1 MKKVLVGIEISNT
14 AGRNVLSGILKYVST
29 HTEWHT
35 NILSYPE
42 ALSAPTIR
50 QAKERGVDG
59 IIVNH
64 VGNATVADELRTTPI
79 PLSVVDV
86 VHPQI
91 LKRRSKIALIGNRN
105 DIVGVLGARKFL
117 SLGKFRSFVFIA
129 HPDRPTWSEDRK
141 FGYCTELKR
150 HGITPIVLIDTFA
163 DELLR
168 LPRPIAV
175 MSAWDYKA
183 IEVLDFCRERGFRVP
198 DDMSVIGVDADPLIC
213 GFTIPSLSSVAPDFE
228 RLGYCAAAALDSM
241 MAGHKLRSKNIVLC
255 RPKGLVERASTRFL
269 PPAATLLNHAKE
281 IIERDAIRKLTVRD
295 LALRLGVSQQLL
307 ALRFR
312 QFEKRSVRDIILETR
327 LAHVKELLK
336 HPRRDFTAV
345 AKESGFNSANR
356 LAHLF
361 KEKVGMSLGEYA
373 RTQTRRDGTTKNAT
387 ATATERA
394 IANA

>member
-1 MKKVLVGIEISNT
+1 MKKVLIGIEINNN
-14 AGRNVLSGILKYVST
+14 AGRGVLGGILKYVST
-29 HTEWHT
+29 HSEWHT
-35 NILSYPE
+35 KILSYPE
-42 ALSAPTIR
+42 TLSADTIR
-50 QAKERGVDG
+50 LAKEKNVNG

-64 VGNATVADELRTTPI
+64 IGGAAAADELRATPI
-79 PLSVVDV
+79 PLSIVDV
-86 VHPQI
+86 AHPQI
-91 LKRRSKIALIGNRN
+91 LKRRSKVALIGNKN
-105 DIVGVLGARKFL
+105 DVVGIVGAKKFL

-129 HPDRPTWSEDRK
+129 HPDSPTWSEDRK
-141 FGYCTELKR
+141 AGYCAELKR
-150 HGITPIVLIDTFA
+150 HGISPVVLIDSFA
-163 DELLR
+163 DELFC

-175 MSAWDYKA
+175 MTAWDYKA
-183 IEVLDFCRERGFRVP
+183 IEVLESCREQGLRVP
-198 DDMSVIGVDADPLIC
+198 DDVSVIGVDADPLVC

-228 RLGYCAAAALDSM
+228 RLGYCAAAALDAM

-312 QFEKRSVRDIILETR
+312 QFEKRSVRDFILETR

-336 HPRRDFTAV
+336 HTRRDFTAV

-361 KEKVGMSLGEYA
+361 KEKVGMSLSEYA
-373 RTQTRRDGTTKNAT
+373 RTQTRRDGTTKNTT

-394 IANA
+394 IASA